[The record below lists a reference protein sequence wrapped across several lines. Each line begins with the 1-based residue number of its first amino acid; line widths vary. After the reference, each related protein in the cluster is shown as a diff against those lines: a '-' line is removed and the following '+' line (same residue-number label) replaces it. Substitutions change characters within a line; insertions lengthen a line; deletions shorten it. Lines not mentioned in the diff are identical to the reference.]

1 MSDSRQLRKTFRRT
15 LVVLLIAVLAAGA
28 VTYAWYIYNT
38 SRHVTDVKMAAG
50 TGVTF
55 LISNSFDGD
64 YKTSAGLAFQGF
76 LDPVSTDN
84 IENGFQKVTGFTG
97 GTSQSTLLANV
108 FAPAQR

>member
-28 VTYAWYIYNT
+28 VTYAWYIYIT

-50 TGVTF
+50 TGVMF
-55 LISNSFDGD
+55 LISNPYDGD

-84 IENGFQKVTGFTG
+84 MENGF
-97 GTSQSTLLANV
+97 
-108 FAPAQR
+108 

>member
-55 LISNSFDGD
+55 LISNYYDGD
-64 YKTSAGLAFQGF
+64 YKNICWIG
-76 LDPVSTDN
+76 VSG
-84 IENGFQKVTGFTG
+84 I
-97 GTSQSTLLANV
+97 S
-108 FAPAQR
+108 

>member
-1 MSDSRQLRKTFRRT
+1 MLSDSRQLRKTFRRT

-55 LISNSFDGD
+55 LISNSYDDD

-84 IENGFQKVTGFTG
+84 MENGF
-97 GTSQSTLLANV
+97 
-108 FAPAQR
+108 

>member
-15 LVVLLIAVLAAGA
+15 FVVLLIAVLAAGA
-28 VTYAWYIYNT
+28 VTYAWYIYYT

-55 LISNSFDGD
+55 LISNSYDDD

-84 IENGFQKVTGFTG
+84 MENGF
-97 GTSQSTLLANV
+97 
-108 FAPAQR
+108 

>member
-28 VTYAWYIYNT
+28 VTYAWCIYNT
-38 SRHVTDVKMAAG
+38 SRHVTDVKMTAG

-55 LISNSFDGD
+55 LISNSYDGD

-76 LDPVSTDN
+76 LDPVSIDN
-84 IENGFQKVTGFTG
+84 MENGF
-97 GTSQSTLLANV
+97 
-108 FAPAQR
+108 